1 MLTFILS
8 CVKNK
13 TGMLIQK
20 SRMSRMH
27 LHSTPLTTQAEELK
41 YKRDKKNRQMKEKAI
56 GWLFFDR
63 FGSFLLN
70 NKTNLE

>member
-1 MLTFILS
+1 
-8 CVKNK
+8 
-13 TGMLIQK
+13 
-20 SRMSRMH
+20 MH

-41 YKRDKKNRQMKEKAI
+41 YKRDKKQKNERKSNGLVI
-56 GWLFFDR
+56 FDR